1 MSQLKHT
8 SLPFAITQIN
18 STIGDFEANF
28 LTIQSQILAATQNL
42 PPQQDHLI
50 LFPEACLTGYP
61 LHDLVELNY
70 FFTQQDLYIKKIQ
83 SLLSPQSH
91 LVLGAIVP
99 NPKKPGRPF
108 LNAALYITH
117 KKIKIMAKT
126 LLPTWDVF
134 NEERYFEPG
143 QFKNNIIKINS
154 YKILVTICEDIWG
167 WDIPEL
173 QQIYTHNPLKSF
185 QQKVDLVVN
194 LSASPF
200 TTHKEKQRLAVT
212 REVTKKFKCPMLY
225 CNRIGAEDELIF
237 DGQSFILDK
246 MGQLIY
252 QAPAF
257 KSHIGFGTLM
267 PKKIIK
273 IQSQASTKNKLQTS
287 IEKTKQ
293 ALVTGLREFCH
304 KNKFQNVHLGIS
316 GGIDSAVV
324 ACLATEALGHQYI
337 QGLALPSPFSSPL
350 SLRLAQ
356 DLSKNLNIQLA
367 EIPFHD
373 LYFTTKKLVDTQFN
387 ISEFATV
394 HENIQARLRG
404 LLLMAYSNQYP
415 SLLLGTSNKS
425 ELAVGY
431 STLYGDMNAGL
442 LPIGDLYKTQV
453 YEVANWYQKHHGWIT
468 PEMIHRPPTAELRPN
483 QTDQDSLPPYKDLDK
498 ALRNLIEGESLKVN
512 TKIQALALN
521 LMFKSEFKRWQ
532 AAPILK
538 VSTRSFGR
546 GRHWPLS
553 HRLKI

>member
-1 MSQLKHT
+1 MSKLNST
-8 SLPFAITQIN
+8 ALPFAITQIN
-18 STIGDFEANF
+18 SSIGDFETNF
-28 LTIQSQILAATQNL
+28 MTIQSQILLATQSL
-42 PPQQDHLI
+42 PSQQDHLI
-50 LFPEACLTGYP
+50 LFPESCLTGYP

-70 FFTQQDLYIKKIQ
+70 FFLQQDIYIKKLQ
-83 SLLSPQSH
+83 NLLTPKTH
-91 LVLGAIVP
+91 LILGAIVP

-108 LNAALYITH
+108 LNAALYLTH
-117 KKIKIMAKT
+117 KKIKVMAKT

-143 QFKNNIIKINS
+143 NFKNNLIKINS
-154 YKILVTICEDIWG
+154 HTILVTICEDIWG

-185 QQKVDLVVN
+185 NHKIDLVVN

-200 TTHKEKQRLAVT
+200 THLKEKQRLAVT
-212 REVTKKFKCPMLY
+212 REVTKKFKCPILY

-246 MGQLIY
+246 LGQVIY

-257 KSHIGFGTLM
+257 KKHIGFGTLL
-267 PKKIIK
+267 PNKKITTSHLK
-273 IQSQASTKNKLQTS
+273 KSKNKPLNRV
-287 IEKTKQ
+287 EKTKL
-293 ALVTGLREFCH
+293 ALVVGLREFCH
-304 KNKFQNVHLGIS
+304 KNKFQNAHLGLS

-324 ACLATEALGHQYI
+324 ACLATEALGHSFV

-350 SLRLAQ
+350 SLQLAQ
-356 DLSKNLNIQLA
+356 ELSKNLNIQIA
-367 EIPFHD
+367 EIPLHD
-373 LYFTTKKLVDTQFN
+373 LYYITKKLVDTHFN
-387 ISEFATV
+387 ISTFATI
-394 HENIQARLRG
+394 HENIQARIRG

-442 LPIGDLYKTQV
+442 LPIGDLYKTEV
-453 YEVANWYQKHHGWIT
+453 YELARWYQSQQGWIT
-468 PEMIHRPPTAELRPN
+468 DDMISRPPTAELRPN
-483 QTDQDSLPPYKDLDK
+483 QTDQDSLPPYPDLDK
-498 ALRNLIEGESLKVN
+498 ALRNLIEGESLKVSK
-512 TKIQALALN
+512 KIQTFVLDKIL
-521 LMFKSEFKRWQ
+521 KSEFKRWQ

-546 GRHWPLS
+546 GRHWPLGQK
-553 HRLKI
+553 LKI